1 MLDAQTAVQERAV
14 AEFRKQ
20 SSIKN
25 DSFNALNPVHK
36 KRGRLAAPPL
46 LEKICCKEREKCE
59 RSGAETTYKC

>member
-36 KRGRLAAPPL
+36 KRGRLAAPASGKDML
-46 LEKICCKEREKCE
+46 QREGKV
-59 RSGAETTYKC
+59 